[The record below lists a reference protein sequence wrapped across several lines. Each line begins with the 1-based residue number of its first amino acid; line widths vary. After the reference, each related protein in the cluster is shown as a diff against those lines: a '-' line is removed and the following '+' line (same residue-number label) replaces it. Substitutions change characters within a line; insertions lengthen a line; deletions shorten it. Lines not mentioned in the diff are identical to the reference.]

1 MLAAS
6 LLDTMPQCRQTEE
19 AFCLCIEQVFEDGG
33 FVLRRDVPGIGVT
46 YQDHCHGSTN
56 KSKHLTWVAVISM
69 SLPWSCFSAI
79 ARTFKKIKSGTIN
92 AFTLF

>member
-1 MLAAS
+1 MRAAS

-33 FVLRRDVPGIGVT
+33 FVLRRDVPGIRVT
-46 YQDHCHGSTN
+46 YQGHCHASRN

-69 SLPWSCFSAI
+69 SGPIPGFVLQQLQGLLGESKLAW
-79 ARTFKKIKSGTIN
+79 
-92 AFTLF
+92 

>member
-69 SLPWSCFSAI
+69 SPPFPGLVFQQLQGLLRKSKV
-79 ARTFKKIKSGTIN
+79 AR
-92 AFTLF
+92 